1 MTSPLHHL
9 NILITRP
16 THQADSLCALIDA
29 QGGHSLRLPVIAIA
43 DLENNQ
49 ALLTCRDHLEQFNY
63 AIFISANAVEKA
75 LPTLLAPHPLP
86 SSLQLI
92 GIGKRTV
99 ASLNEFGQSALCP
112 PPPYNTE
119 TALAMP
125 QLQALAVAKQKIVIF
140 RGEGGRELLADT
152 LRQRGAEVSYV
163 NVYRRLQPP
172 TPDWIL
178 KNQPVDII
186 VVTSC
191 EGVQNLFAMLE
202 GQPWLSQIPWV
213 AMSQRV
219 KTEIQNHGVHTPIS
233 VAPTASDEG
242 LVTAI
247 LQVVGI

>member
-1 MTSPLHHL
+1 M
-9 NILITRP
+9 
-16 THQADSLCALIDA
+16 
-29 QGGHSLRLPVIAIA
+29 RLPVIAIE
-43 DLENNQ
+43 DIENNQ
-49 ALLTCRDHLEQFNY
+49 ALLTCRDHLEQLDY
-63 AIFISANAVEKA
+63 AIFISANAVEKV
-75 LPTLLAPHPLP
+75 LPTLLAPRPLP

-99 ASLNEFGQSALCP
+99 TLLNEFGQAALCP

-125 QLQALAVAKQKIVIF
+125 QLQASAVANQKIVIF

-152 LRQRGAEVSYV
+152 LRQRGAEVNYV

-178 KNQPVDII
+178 KNQRVDII
-186 VVTSC
+186 VVTSR

-202 GQPWLSQIPWV
+202 GQKGQKGQAWLYQIPWV
-213 AMSQRV
+213 AMSERV
-219 KTEIQNHGVHTPIS
+219 KAEIQNRGVQTPIS

-247 LQVVGI
+247 LQLTLRTTPPC